1 MNDVQKHVSDFNEA
15 MKMLSASNR
24 EEMREFREFMNS
36 VIKPGRLDTRTKELI
51 ALGTSITAH
60 CMYCID
66 IHVQQALEAGAT
78 KEEILEAALVSIL
91 MGGGPALTYVAEV
104 KKALDEFEFDSAV
117 SE

>member
-1 MNDVQKHVSDFNEA
+1 
-15 MKMLSASNR
+15 MKMLSESNP

-51 ALGTSITAH
+51 ALGTSITAR

-66 IHVQQALEAGAT
+66 IHVRKALGAGAT
-78 KEEILEAALVSIL
+78 KEEILEAAMVSIL

-104 KKALDEFEFDSAV
+104 KKAIDEFDNAV